1 MLNEFFCG
9 HHRPFF
15 ERNQD
20 SPTKYK
26 IKMYN
31 QKNKILIFFLGQKI
45 LCSLGSNCIK
55 YVQKSSLIEK
65 VGNLY
70 VSH

>member
-1 MLNEFFCG
+1 ML
-9 HHRPFF
+9 
-15 ERNQD
+15 
-20 SPTKYK
+20 
-26 IKMYN
+26 
-31 QKNKILIFFLGQKI
+31 I

-70 VSH
+70 VCRIKKKDYPLRLNASTCQVKGAR

>member
-9 HHRPFF
+9 HHGPFF

-45 LCSLGSNCIK
+45 K
-55 YVQKSSLIEK
+55 YKC
-65 VGNLY
+65 
-70 VSH
+70 